1 MRQHKKPRLKK
12 LRSMYIWHR
21 YIGVSAAL
29 LVIILA
35 VSGLML
41 NHTDKLQLD
50 SHYVSNNWLLN
61 QYGIHAPTDIRSYS
75 LQNHWLSQW
84 GERLFLDQTEIGETP
99 EKLLGAL
106 FYRDMLVMALE
117 SEVWLLTPKGE
128 LIEKLGGN
136 EGIPAGMSAIGI
148 TDDGQV
154 AVMAAHGVYSA
165 DRDLVIWQDSPEAI
179 TVWVDSENLPADLY
193 QHLLQKYRGYGLS
206 LERVVLDL
214 HSGRIFGQYGIY
226 IMDAAAV
233 LMLFLAFSGS
243 WIWGIRWIRKRQR
256 RGTK

>member
-35 VSGLML
+35 ITGLML

-50 SHYVSNNWLLN
+50 SRYVSNNWLLN
-61 QYGIHAPTDIRSYS
+61 QYGIHAPTDIYAYQ

-84 GERLFLDQTEIGETP
+84 GERLFLDQTEIGETQ
-99 EKLLGAL
+99 EKLLGGL
-106 FYRDMLVMALE
+106 FYKGMLIMAME
-117 SEVWLLTPKGE
+117 SEVWLLTPEGE
-128 LIEKLGGN
+128 LIEKLGSN
-136 EGIPAGMSAIGI
+136 EGPPAGMSAIGI
-148 TDDGQV
+148 GDDGQV
-154 AVMAAHGVYSA
+154 AVMSARGIYTA
-165 DRDLVIWQDSPEAI
+165 DRDLVIWQDAPETI
-179 TVWVDSENLPADLY
+179 TVWVNSKDLPASLY
-193 QHLLQKYRGYGLS
+193 QHLLQKYRGRGLS
-206 LERVVLDL
+206 LERVILDL

-233 LMLFLAFSGS
+233 LMLFLAISGS
-243 WIWGIRWIRKRQR
+243 WIWGIRQIRNRQR
-256 RGTK
+256 RQ